1 MVNCFEI
8 GFFVLYKKY
17 TRSKLIQNNFR
28 IRGAKQSGQDE
39 ELESW
44 TISSFTNCKSGR
56 IHFIYLRNTM
66 IIFWILKMH
75 YRWRTK
81 SPLLYTSAT
90 YTYTIELTYEHYI
103 TVNLGV
109 FLSRFLYCG

>member
-1 MVNCFEI
+1 MNNACV
-8 GFFVLYKKY
+8 VQYLLYKIK
-17 TRSKLIQNNFR
+17 TDIQYNFR

-56 IHFIYLRNTM
+56 IHFIYLRYTM

-90 YTYTIELTYEHYI
+90 YTLYYRT
-103 TVNLGV
+103 NL
-109 FLSRFLYCG
+109 